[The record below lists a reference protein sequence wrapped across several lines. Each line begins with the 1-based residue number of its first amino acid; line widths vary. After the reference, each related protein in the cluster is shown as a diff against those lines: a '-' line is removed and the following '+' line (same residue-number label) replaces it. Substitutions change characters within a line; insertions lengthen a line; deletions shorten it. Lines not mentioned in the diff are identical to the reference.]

1 MQKGVLVGKKVPSTK
16 KPAKNAG
23 YLTKFVKALRAQR
36 LNGRGNVEPKLC
48 EGLQGHAYR
57 WLLAS

>member
-1 MQKGVLVGKKVPSTK
+1 VGKKVPSTK